1 MRTINL
7 QHPLVCASVCAG
19 ERYEYTS
26 AQWNGRG
33 GWRYLNDLHAFDLTT
48 KVFMLN
54 HTACM
59 QCCIRHAEAFSIPLP
74 ISLLLS
80 LLFLSFTLALSY
92 SLADWPVCSHLRS
105 LICTTG
111 ACARMQVWSHVQATN
126 TSRPDSAAPAPRSSM
141 AFSGHGRS
149 LFVMF
154 GADFQ
159 GARSDAHVFDL
170 DRRLWRRL
178 ETPRFVSGWVEAT
191 PALTPL
197 HDVMYFWG
205 SEGSGPEFVSLS
217 PADGLPH

>member
-111 ACARMQVWSHVQATN
+111 ARARACRCGAMCRQPTLLGLTARRLRLGLAWPSLATDAVCLSCLVR
-126 TSRPDSAAPAPRSSM
+126 TFKGLEAMRMFLISTGGCGVAWRPPDSSRAGRAKASRSITTPSTLSRQPR
-141 AFSGHGRS
+141 
-149 LFVMF
+149 
-154 GADFQ
+154 
-159 GARSDAHVFDL
+159 
-170 DRRLWRRL
+170 
-178 ETPRFVSGWVEAT
+178 P
-191 PALTPL
+191 
-197 HDVMYFWG
+197 
-205 SEGSGPEFVSLS
+205 
-217 PADGLPH
+217 

>member
-1 MRTINL
+1 
-7 QHPLVCASVCAG
+7 
-19 ERYEYTS
+19 
-26 AQWNGRG
+26 
-33 GWRYLNDLHAFDLTT
+33 
-48 KVFMLN
+48 MLN

-59 QCCIRHAEAFSIPLP
+59 QCCIRHAEAFSIPLSV
-74 ISLLLS
+74 SLLLS
-80 LLFLSFTLALSY
+80 FLFLSFALALSC

-111 ACARMQVWSHVQATN
+111 ARARMQVWSHVQATN

-178 ETPRFVSGWVEAT
+178 QTPRFVSGWTSEGFPLYHNVFHLVEAT